1 MKDPDKKKLA
11 DELEETVSP
20 DTPVD
25 LEQPQE
31 PGDPDGQ
38 PV

>member
-1 MKDPDKKKLA
+1 MNGPDEKRLA

-20 DTPVD
+20 ETPID

-31 PGDPDGQ
+31 PGDADGQ